1 MKSKFLLFP
10 LLLSSAFAADAPVL
24 SLDQMLDVRT
34 SQAALNANRAEIA
47 ELESRLKDLYPQR
60 PVLQKAF
67 EEAISKATPEGFK
80 LQADLSLVRCKWA
93 EEPGCGAVK
102 AKAPVKEPPK

>member
-1 MKSKFLLFP
+1 MKTSFLLFP
-10 LLLSSAFAADAPVL
+10 LLLSAAFAADAPVL

-80 LQADLSLVRCKWA
+80 LQADLSLIRCKWA